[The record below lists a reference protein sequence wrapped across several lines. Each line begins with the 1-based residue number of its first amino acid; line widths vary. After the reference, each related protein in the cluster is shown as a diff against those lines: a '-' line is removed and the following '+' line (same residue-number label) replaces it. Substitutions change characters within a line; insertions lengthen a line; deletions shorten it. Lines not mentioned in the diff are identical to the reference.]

1 MRFYEKLPLKVTD
14 SLVIVG
20 SKRSGFMPQ
29 AIIKGKLTRAP
40 YSQKLPEPKKKTK
53 KISNSALSP
62 PLEKYWKYQPVLLN
76 GERIIS
82 CRRTRVAKKQ
92 DDKKT
97 YEIDE
102 TPYGKINVINDDL
115 TWRGIRGAHHSGRL
129 FLTNRRLVHIVKQ
142 GWDPWAKYA
151 VDLDRPLSTLQTA
164 AVEKGDGWKR
174 KFIYPEKR
182 LTVQYYKGDVDMF
195 GDTIFAQR
203 GGPPV
208 DEQKETSKERELR
221 KQRER
226 LELKLEKLK
235 LEESKLRE
243 QNKLKLAEQKLVD
256 RKQIEHELEKL
267 KLKEN
272 KLKEFKLEE
281 RTPEIA
287 LEKRRLKERG
297 LVAAAGRR
305 ETFLEREP
313 EKRRFHIRG
322 DVDEFLKEIK
332 KRAEIE

>member
-1 MRFYEKLPLKVTD
+1 
-14 SLVIVG
+14 
-20 SKRSGFMPQ
+20 MPR
-29 AIIKGKLTRAP
+29 AIIKGKFTRAP
-40 YSQKLPEPKKKTK
+40 YGQKLPEPKGKTK

-82 CRRTRVAKKQ
+82 CRRTKVAKNPREGR
-92 DDKKT
+92 T
-97 YEIDE
+97 YEADE

-115 TWRGIRGAHHSGRL
+115 TWRTKPWRGAHHSGRL
-129 FLTNRRLVHIVKQ
+129 FLTNKRLVHVVKQ
-142 GWDPWAKYA
+142 GWDPWAKYV
-151 VDLDRPLSTLQTA
+151 VDFDRPLSTLQIA
-164 AVEKGDGWKR
+164 AVEVGNGWR
-174 KFIYPEKR
+174 RRMYYPGKR
-182 LTVQYYKGDVDMF
+182 LAVQYYKGDVDMF

-243 QNKLKLAEQKLVD
+243 QNKLKLAEQKLVE
-256 RKQIEHELEKL
+256 RKQIERELEKL

-281 RTPEIA
+281 STPEIA

-313 EKRRFHIRG
+313 EKRRFHILG
-322 DVDEFLKEIK
+322 DAGEFLKEIK

>member
-1 MRFYEKLPLKVTD
+1 
-14 SLVIVG
+14 
-20 SKRSGFMPQ
+20 MPQ
-29 AIIKGKLTRAP
+29 AIIKGKLTRAL
-40 YSQKLPEPKKKTK
+40 YGQKLPEPKR
-53 KISNSALSP
+53 KISKSALLP

-92 DDKKT
+92 GKET

-115 TWRGIRGAHHSGRL
+115 TWRNPLRIRGAHHSGRL
-129 FLTNRRLVHIVKQ
+129 FLTNKRLVHIVKQ

-151 VDLDRPLSTLQTA
+151 VDFDRPLSTLQTA
-164 AVEKGDGWKR
+164 AAEVGDGWKR
-174 KFIYPEKR
+174 RTYYPGKR
-182 LTVQYYKGDVDMF
+182 LAVQYYKGDVDMF

-243 QNKLKLAEQKLVD
+243 QNKLKLAEQKLVE

-267 KLKEN
+267 KLKES

-297 LVAAAGRR
+297 LVAVAGRR

-313 EKRRFHIRG
+313 EKRRFHILG
-322 DVDEFLKEIK
+322 DVNEFLKEIK
-332 KRAEIE
+332 KRAGIE